1 MYLQIYVNI
10 IFLNKFKK
18 NFRVFII
25 QIPIKSIIVSINF
38 ILFLFVQQVRK
49 HIVGYFSFVNVL
61 YFVNA
66 IIVNKIKTKD
76 LSKKLKIPPSR
87 LSEITN
93 YKIKKYTVDQLMK
106 YLAVLAEHEPKIEAY
121 LNILGQSAEL
131 PTMNL
136 TNSKKLTK
144 EIKKYSYSGLSAR

>member
-1 MYLQIYVNI
+1 MSEK
-10 IFLNKFKK
+10 NKAMLKRITNALAKK
-18 NFRVFII
+18 DKLTHITD
-25 QIPIKSIIVSINF
+25 KSLLSHPDKMKMA
-38 ILFLFVQQVRK
+38 LCKHFVEYAV
-49 HIVGYFSFVNVL
+49 
-61 YFVNA
+61 
-66 IIVNKIKTKD
+66 VNKIKTKD